1 MYKVLIA
8 DDHLD
13 QRQLLRFLLEKRA
26 EVWHIYEAKNGK
38 EALEIMKNQTVDL
51 LITDVQMPFTT
62 GIELAEV
69 IRESNP
75 DVPILFISGYDNFS
89 YAKKALELQAV
100 NYLLKPI
107 NPEEFNNQL
116 DLLIQIIKKK
126 KIANKQIERVEQ
138 QDILIKLFKGLPF
151 DKLDQYEQ
159 SIASPIISHTYYLM
173 TLDVDNYEAGKLEN
187 YLHYHSI
194 DNMTFIRTNLTRFLG
209 LVHLKSINE
218 LIFQRRILQQY
229 LKKELK
235 IEVTIEISAP
245 IENPSKIESVYKQ
258 LEDKITKSF
267 YKKENIGK
275 EKISLPTDNAV
286 NENELFNQLKDSL
299 QNHDFQNVKDT
310 LNSLLTNFGQ
320 SASESPNIVKFFF
333 ANIYRLIMTETN
345 IDSLNIQLG
354 LQTILEATE
363 FVQIAPA
370 LDDLMQLVE
379 QRMEVLNKTTNDYV
393 RETKNYIWNH
403 YSEDLNL
410 EILANNVHL
419 APKYLSDLFK
429 REEKVGITKYL
440 NEIRMER
447 AKQLLVESH
456 HRVGEISEMIGFNN
470 YSYFIKSF
478 QKYTGTTPDRFRK
491 AKGKIAH
498 EKEI

>member
-1 MYKVLIA
+1 
-8 DDHLD
+8 
-13 QRQLLRFLLEKRA
+13 
-26 EVWHIYEAKNGK
+26 
-38 EALEIMKNQTVDL
+38 
-51 LITDVQMPFTT
+51 
-62 GIELAEV
+62 
-69 IRESNP
+69 
-75 DVPILFISGYDNFS
+75 
-89 YAKKALELQAV
+89 
-100 NYLLKPI
+100 
-107 NPEEFNNQL
+107 
-116 DLLIQIIKKK
+116 
-126 KIANKQIERVEQ
+126 
-138 QDILIKLFKGLPF
+138 
-151 DKLDQYEQ
+151 
-159 SIASPIISHTYYLM
+159 
-173 TLDVDNYEAGKLEN
+173 
-187 YLHYHSI
+187 
-194 DNMTFIRTNLTRFLG
+194 
-209 LVHLKSINE
+209 
-218 LIFQRRILQQY
+218 
-229 LKKELK
+229 
-235 IEVTIEISAP
+235 
-245 IENPSKIESVYKQ
+245 
-258 LEDKITKSF
+258 
-267 YKKENIGK
+267 
-275 EKISLPTDNAV
+275 
-286 NENELFNQLKDSL
+286 
-299 QNHDFQNVKDT
+299 
-310 LNSLLTNFGQ
+310 
-320 SASESPNIVKFFF
+320 
-333 ANIYRLIMTETN
+333 MTETN